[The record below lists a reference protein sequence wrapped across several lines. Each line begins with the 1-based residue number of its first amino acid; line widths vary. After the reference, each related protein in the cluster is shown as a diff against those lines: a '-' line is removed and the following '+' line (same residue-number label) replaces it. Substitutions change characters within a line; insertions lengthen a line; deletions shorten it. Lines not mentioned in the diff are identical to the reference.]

1 MLAKL
6 KESPTSFAVIQFI
19 GLIIGI
25 SFLHWFLVQFY
36 AHHCAPWSLF
46 GPFATMLSLGSPVC
60 HFVNYLQFELAK
72 NYITIWAAA
81 GGVVICYLFTSK
93 KDIK

>member
-6 KESPTSFAVIQFI
+6 KKSQTTLAVIQFI

-36 AHHCAPWSLF
+36 AHHCAPWSPF
-46 GPFATMLSLGSPVC
+46 GPFMTMLSLGSPVC

-81 GGVVICYLFTSK
+81 GGVVICYLFMGK